1 MKWTKDQQKVIDLRK
16 RNILVSAAAGSGK
29 TAVLVE
35 RIVGMITDKEHPVD
49 IDRLLIVTFTNAAA
63 AEMRERISGAIEKAL
78 DANPMDTHLQR
89 QLSLIHNA
97 QITTIDSFCLYVV
110 RNHFY
115 EIDMEPNFRIGD
127 EGEFKLLRQDV
138 LKRVLEVHYLEPD
151 EAFSDFIEGY
161 APGRSDDAVAEMI
174 LSLYHFSRSYPWPK
188 RWLSEAKKCYEISS
202 VEELNQSIWIG
213 GVVRNIRLV
222 LEDIVTYL
230 EDALEL
236 ALDSDG
242 PNMYAKALRSD
253 IELYERMAE
262 VAEFSKLQEALKSIR
277 YERLSSSK
285 GYTGSEE
292 KLEQVK
298 QMREEAKEAVKKLV
312 KQYVFST
319 AEQMVAQL
327 KAAKPAIEMLIA
339 LTEEFTDA
347 YAAEK
352 KKKNLVDF
360 YDIEHFALEILVDEE
375 SGQAKKTAEAFRDAY
390 AEIMIDEYQDSNYV
404 QEAILTSISRMER
417 GENNI
422 FMVGDVKQSI
432 YRFRLA
438 RPELFMEKY
447 DTYSLTDGKEQR
459 VDLHQNFRS
468 RKEVIDTVNDVFY
481 RIMRRDLGNV
491 EYDEL
496 AALYAGAAYPES
508 EQMQTELLLTEYD
521 EELLS
526 DTDYTDKKL
535 LEAKLVSNRI
545 RKLIAEQHVTDK
557 ATGELR
563 GARYSDIVILLRSLS
578 GFADAFVEQLNA
590 DGIPA
595 HAVSS
600 TGYFGTIEVQTVLA
614 MLRLLD
620 NPRQDIPMAAVLKSP
635 IGGFS
640 DEELAQIRLNDKEVP
655 FHKCVLDRCEQ
666 LLEKGLDSIETD
678 YERRLLLFHQ
688 MYLSLREKVSDTP
701 IHELI
706 ELMLNETGY
715 GDYLA
720 AMPAGNRR
728 KANIEM
734 LLEKAIAY
742 EKTSYKGL
750 FHFVRYIDELQKYD
764 VDFGEADLVGENEDV
779 VRIMSIH
786 KSKGL
791 EFPIVF
797 VSGLGKSFNRQDAR
811 SRMVLH
817 PEYGIG
823 LDVMDGKR
831 RVRIPT
837 IAKKV
842 IAKQIELEN
851 LGEELRV
858 LYVALTRAKEKLI
871 LTGNC
876 KDLVDKL
883 QKYEQVGEKDAK
895 QELEKLSYRD
905 REGAGCYLDWLLPVM
920 VSEKGTYLV
929 SQIGVSSLVEA
940 EVEKQTGS
948 FFAREERVAQVEM
961 ADKELVTR
969 LDEVF
974 RKEYPYASDI
984 ARKNKYSVSEL
995 KHRAMRKA
1003 FEEEENDATPAF
1015 LAEEV
1020 FEPYIPKFIQMKMAK
1035 SMEVESEEGKSEDG
1049 ILYQEEVTDFGW
1061 KETVVNQGA
1070 LRGTAMHRV
1079 LECFDFTSDLSVEE
1093 QLRIMLENGRIT
1105 DELYELVYVPSIK
1118 KFLKSDTGKRMKAAA
1133 LRGELYREKPFVMGL
1148 TGEEL
1153 RMAGFDNG
1161 VQGENVGY
1169 CNEETEEDLTLIQ
1182 GIIDVFWLEEDGI
1195 VLLDYKTD
1203 SVKTPQ
1209 ELILRYETQME
1220 LYAKALN
1227 RVFAETGKFVK
1238 EKLIYSFRLGEELKL

>member
-1 MKWTKDQQKVIDLRK
+1 MGVKWTKDQQKVIDLRK

-35 RIVGMITDKEHPVD
+35 RIVGMVTDKEHPVD

-63 AEMRERISGAIEKAL
+63 AEMRERISLAIEKAL
-78 DANPMDTHLQR
+78 DANPMEAHLQR
-89 QLSLIHNA
+89 QLTLIHNA

-138 LKRVLEVHYLEPD
+138 LKKVLETHYMEPD

-188 RWLSEAKKCYEISS
+188 KWLSEAKKCYEISS
-202 VEELNQSIWIG
+202 VEELNQSPWIG
-213 GVVRNIRLV
+213 DVVRNIKLV
-222 LEDIVTYL
+222 LEDLITYL
-230 EDALEL
+230 EGALKL

-253 IELYERMAE
+253 IEIYERMAE
-262 VAEFSKLQEALKSIR
+262 ISDFSKLLEELKSIR
-277 YERLSSSK
+277 YERFSNSK

-298 QMREEAKEAVKKLV
+298 QMREQAKEAVKKLV
-312 KQYVFST
+312 KQYCFAS
-319 AEQMVAQL
+319 AEQMVEQL
-327 KAAKPAIEMLIA
+327 KAVKPVVKTLIS
-339 LTEEFTDA
+339 LTEEFSEA

-360 YDIEHFALEILVDEE
+360 YDIEHFALNILVDEE
-375 SGQAKKTAEAFRDAY
+375 SGQTKKTAEAFRDAY
-390 AEIMIDEYQDSNYV
+390 VEIMIDEYQDSNYV
-404 QEAILTSISRMER
+404 QEAILTSISKMER

-447 DTYSLTDGKEQR
+447 DTYSLTDGPNQR

-468 RKEVIDTVNDVFY
+468 RNEVIETVNDVFY

-496 AALYAGAAYPES
+496 AALYAGASYPES
-508 EQMQTELLLTEYD
+508 EQMKTELLLTEYD
-521 EELLS
+521 EELLL
-526 DTDYTDKKL
+526 DTDYTDKKS

-545 RKLIAEQHVTDK
+545 RQLMTEQQVTDK
-557 ATGELR
+557 ASGKLR
-563 GARYSDIVILLRSLS
+563 KVRYSDIVILLRGLS
-578 GFADAFVEQLNA
+578 DFADVFVEQLNA

-600 TGYFGTIEVQTVLA
+600 TGYFKTIEVQTILA

-635 IGGFS
+635 IGGFC
-640 DEELAQIRLNDKEVP
+640 DEELAQIRLYEKEIP
-655 FHKCVLDRCEQ
+655 FHECVLDLCEH
-666 LLEKGLDSIETD
+666 LLEKDEEDIETA
-678 YERRLLLFHQ
+678 YESRLLHFYRQ
-688 MYLSLREKVSDTP
+688 YLLLREKVSDTS

-706 ELMLNETGY
+706 ELVLAETGY

-720 AMPAGNRR
+720 AMPAGKRR
-728 KANIEM
+728 VANIEM

-764 VDFGEADLVGENEDV
+764 VDFGEADMVGENEEV

-797 VSGLGKSFNRQDAR
+797 VSGLGKSFNKQDAR

-823 LDVMDGKR
+823 LDFMDGKR

-876 KDLVDKL
+876 NGLEEKM
-883 QKYEQVGEKDAK
+883 QKYQHADETKPLA
-895 QELEKLSYRD
+895 KLSYRD
-905 REGAGCYLDWLLPVM
+905 REGAGCYLDWIMPVM
-920 VSEKGTYLV
+920 ASEKERYLV
-929 SQIGVSSLVEA
+929 SQIAVSSLVEE
-940 EVEKQTGS
+940 EVEKQAGS
-948 FFAREERVAQVEM
+948 FLKQEERRAQIRM
-961 ADKELVTR
+961 AERELVTR
-969 LDEVF
+969 LDELF
-974 RKEYPYASDI
+974 QKNYPYASDI

-1003 FEEEENDATPAF
+1003 FEEEENDAIPAF
-1015 LAEEV
+1015 LEEEA
-1020 FEPYIPKFIQMKMAK
+1020 FEPYIPKFMQLKK
-1035 SMEVESEEGKSEDG
+1035 DNE
-1049 ILYQEEVTDFGW
+1049 QEEETGFGL
-1061 KETVVNQGA
+1061 KENAINQGA

-1079 LECFDFTSDLSVEE
+1079 LECFDFTSDVSVEK
-1093 QLRIMLENGRIT
+1093 QLLSMLEHGRIT
-1105 DELYELVYVPSIK
+1105 KELYELVFIPSVK
-1118 KFLKSDTGKRMKAAA
+1118 KFLKSATGRRMKEAA
-1133 LRGELYREKPFVMGL
+1133 LRGELYREKPFVMGF
-1148 TGEEL
+1148 TEDEL
-1153 RMAGFDNG
+1153 REAGFEEDIYNENG
-1161 VQGENVGY
+1161 IVHNKG
-1169 CNEETEEDLTLIQ
+1169 TDEDLTLIQ
-1182 GIIDVFWLEEDGI
+1182 GIIDVFWIEDDDI
-1195 VLLDYKTD
+1195 ILLDYKTD

-1227 RVFAETGKFVK
+1227 RVYAKAGKTVK
-1238 EKLIYSFRLGEELKL
+1238 EKLIYSFCLGKKLKL